1 MGMRII
7 KSLEVMKLKQVNLSS
22 SIAMQSRL
30 GKELQR
36 FILCEKVCYFWPE
49 EAGAWGEWSGG
60 EGQDEA
66 GG

>member
-1 MGMRII
+1 MGMRIM
-7 KSLEVMKLKQVNLSS
+7 KSLKVMKLKQVNLSS
-22 SIAMQSRL
+22 MAMQSRL
-30 GKELQR
+30 GKERQR
-36 FILCEKVCYFWPE
+36 FILCEKVCYFLPE